1 MSVIFAY
8 TKNNLPFNVPYVPF
22 ATEVLDF
29 LDFKVP

>member
-1 MSVIFAY
+1 MSVIFIYKKQFA
-8 TKNNLPFNVPYVPF
+8 FNVPYVPF

>member
-8 TKNNLPFNVPYVPF
+8 IKNQFAVYVPDVPF